1 MHAVA
6 DQSIDNLQIVC
17 VYGHIQLQTIVTK
30 VEDGYKL
37 KYDVHQVPNI
47 VVISFWNMFLFRSNV
62 EMSQWGNFFKGTRS
76 QIEKKKFDT
85 FP

>member
-37 KYDVHQVPNI
+37 KYDVYQVTYI
-47 VVISFWNMFLFRSNV
+47 VFISFRNV
-62 EMSQWGNFFKGTRS
+62 GFF
-76 QIEKKKFDT
+76 QIECRNVTVRLFINMDK
-85 FP
+85 